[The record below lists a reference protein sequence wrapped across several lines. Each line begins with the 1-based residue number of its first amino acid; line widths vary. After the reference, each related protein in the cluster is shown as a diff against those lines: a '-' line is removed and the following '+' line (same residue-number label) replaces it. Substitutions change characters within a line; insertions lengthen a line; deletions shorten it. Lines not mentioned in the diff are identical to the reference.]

1 MRILN
6 KDNAATILRHECAHD
21 FMSKGGTKITGT
33 GFTQTANPE
42 LSFIANKIMA
52 NGGSMLSS
60 SGIDRAPESMAKLH
74 YDTNELS
81 HGSKE
86 NFDPVRAAE
95 IVKKAEQEI
104 VRNKFMANAKINY

>member
-21 FMSKGGTKITGT
+21 FMSKGGTKITSNGLMP
-33 GFTQTANPE
+33 TAEPE
-42 LSFIANKIMA
+42 LCFVANKTMT

-60 SGIDRAPESMAKLH
+60 SEMDRARESMAKLR

-81 HGSKE
+81 YGSKE
-86 NFDPVRAAE
+86 NVDPVRAAE

-104 VRNKFMANAKINY
+104 VRNKFMANAKIKY